1 MSTLYQYSLLQY
13 HHLRREE
20 WLTLGVLVLF
30 PEQKQIRFLCPQK
43 LRRLRDAFPDAP
55 DKLLVSWLKGFEWQA
70 ENLNKTPEIFA
81 NHHLEHQNQK
91 LISEYFLPPDSSALQ
106 FSSVK
111 SAVLYT
117 EDIEVICRNLS
128 ELFFSVYEQ
137 DGEDY
142 GQKDNVWL
150 AGQYRKY
157 LRERNPEVLRLHKV
171 QEGYVT
177 EYRERKYKF
186 EFAWQNHTFNLVKAV
201 SLDLKRPDTIQRKG
215 EQYFGQFSLLR
226 DYAAQEHARFDLL
239 IARPTNRLLY
249 RAYDR
254 AVEDIR
260 SAGNVEIIEDDGL
273 SAYAER
279 TIAELVFHEN

>member
-13 HHLRREE
+13 HNLRREE

-30 PEQKQIRFLCPQK
+30 PEHKQIRFLCPRK

-70 ENLNKTPEIFA
+70 DSLNKKPEIFS
-81 NHHLEHQNQK
+81 NHQLEHQSQQ
-91 LISEYFLPPDSSALQ
+91 LISEFFLPSDSSSLQ
-106 FSSVK
+106 FSAVK

-117 EDIEVICRNLS
+117 EDIDVICRNLH

-137 DGEDY
+137 ESEDY
-142 GQKDNVWL
+142 GQKDNLWL
-150 AGQYRKY
+150 AGQYRKH
-157 LRERNPEVLRLHKV
+157 LRERNPEVLRLHRV
-171 QEGYVT
+171 QEDYVT
-177 EYRERKYKF
+177 EYRDRKYKF

-215 EQYFGQFSLLR
+215 EQYFGQFSLLH
-226 DYAAQEHARFDLL
+226 DFAQQEHARFDLL
-239 IARPTNRLLY
+239 LARPTGRHLY

-254 AVEDIR
+254 AIEDIR
-260 SAGNVEIIEDDGL
+260 RAGNVEIIEDDGL

-279 TIAELVFHEN
+279 TIAELVFPEN